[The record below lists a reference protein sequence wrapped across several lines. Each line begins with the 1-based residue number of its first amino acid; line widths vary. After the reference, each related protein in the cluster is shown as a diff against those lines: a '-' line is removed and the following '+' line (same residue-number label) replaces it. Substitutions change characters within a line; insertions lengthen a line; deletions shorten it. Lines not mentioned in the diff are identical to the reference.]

1 MIRGRVTFRG
11 RVAGA
16 GALLAVLAAAPSPAP
31 AQEPP
36 YFITYTHHMEE
47 PGSLEIDLAP
57 VLATQ
62 RGGNSFVAS
71 SLELEYGL
79 TGWWTTELY
88 LTGQSTM
95 HDGTAFT
102 GWRWEHRVRLLAG
115 EHPINPVLYV
125 EYEDVNGADK
135 TILEVVGHDVEADHA
150 APNSTTL
157 RAPEREL
164 ETKLIVSGQ
173 TRDWNLAANLI
184 GAKNLAGKPWEFG
197 YAVGLSR
204 PLGLAARPGP
214 CTLCPENFT
223 AGLELYGG
231 LGDSRAFGLP
241 DTSHYLA
248 PVLAWNLPSGLTFR
262 VSPGFGLNRDSHR
275 FLLRLGLSYEVP
287 GFGRSAGDARDG
299 PAP

>member
-95 HDGTAFT
+95 HDGTVFT

-150 APNSTTL
+150 APNSATL

>member
-1 MIRGRVTFRG
+1 M
-11 RVAGA
+11 
-16 GALLAVLAAAPSPAP
+16 LAAAPAPAP

-57 VLATQ
+57 VLASQ

-79 TGWWTTELY
+79 NGWWTTEFY
-88 LTGQSTM
+88 LAGQSTT
-95 HDGTAFT
+95 HEGTVFT

-150 APNSTTL
+150 APNSERG
-157 RAPEREL
+157 RASEHEL
-164 ETKLIVSGQ
+164 ETKLILSGQ
-173 TRDWNLAANLI
+173 ARDWNLAGNLI
-184 GAKNLAGKPWEFG
+184 AAKNLAGEPWEFG
-197 YAVGLSR
+197 YAFGVSR
-204 PLGLAARPGP
+204 PLALAARPRP
-214 CTLCPENFT
+214 CALCPENFT

-231 LGDSRAFGLP
+231 LGDAHGFGLP

-262 VSPGFGLNRDSHR
+262 LSPGFGLNHDSHR
-275 FLLRLGLSYEVP
+275 FLLRLGVSYEIP
-287 GFGRSAGDARDG
+287 GFGR
-299 PAP
+299 APSHTRRLDLP